1 VKPLEF
7 RPGVWPALMAD
18 LYRRGLAFRESGAF
32 LLGKTNETGKVVH
45 EWLSYDELD
54 PVSLNYEYVRLGT
67 NAFSKLWAECD
78 ARRLEVVA
86 DVHTHPRGPRQS
98 RSDRANPMI
107 SLAGHVALIVPNFA
121 HGVVQPSDI
130 SVNVYLGG
138 GAWQSYFQRDAAA
151 LIKLSSEVPNG
162 C

>member
-1 VKPLEF
+1 MKPLEF
-7 RPGVWPALMAD
+7 RTGVWQALMAD
-18 LYRRGLAFRESGAF
+18 LCRRGRAFRESGAF

-45 EWLSYDELD
+45 EWLPYDELD
-54 PVSLNYEYVRLGT
+54 PSSLNFEYVRLGT
-67 NAFSKLWAECD
+67 NAFSNLWAECNV
-78 ARRLEVVA
+78 RGLQVVA

-121 HGVVQPSDI
+121 QGVVQPSDV
-130 SVNVYLGG
+130 SVNVYLGD

-151 LIKLSSEVPNG
+151 LIKLSNEVPNG
-162 C
+162 R